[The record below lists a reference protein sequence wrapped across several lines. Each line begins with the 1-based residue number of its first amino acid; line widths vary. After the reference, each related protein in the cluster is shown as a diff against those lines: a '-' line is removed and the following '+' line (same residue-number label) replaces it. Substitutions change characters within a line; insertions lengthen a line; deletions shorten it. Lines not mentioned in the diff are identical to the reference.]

1 VTQRLLALHRFS
13 ARTQFYA
20 LCLCTGVAFAF
31 LAARMYFTHGRTYS
45 FLVWNLFLAWVPYWC
60 SQGVL
65 YLCELKHEPDRRHA
79 TGTKIAALAAGWVI
93 FFPNAPYIVTD
104 FKHYLYTP
112 QLTWWYDAGLIL
124 SFALAGCFLG
134 VVSLRIM
141 QSLVAKRCGTT
152 IGWAFAISMIG
163 LSGLGIY
170 IGRFLRLNSWDLL
183 LRPHH
188 VLRPIA
194 DGFADPFAHA
204 TSIGVT
210 LMFAALMLVI
220 YVMCEGMKRET

>member
-1 VTQRLLALHRFS
+1 VNDRLLSLHRFS
-13 ARTQFYA
+13 ARTQFYS

-60 SQGVL
+60 SQAVL
-65 YLCELKHEPDRRHA
+65 WLSEWPEQVDWPRGIKL
-79 TGTKIAALAAGWVI
+79 KIAALTIGWAI

-141 QSLVAKRCGTT
+141 QALVARRCGPT
-152 IGWAFAISMIG
+152 IGWAFAMAMIG

-194 DGFADPFAHA
+194 DGLSDPLAHA
-204 TSIGVT
+204 TPIGVT
-210 LMFAALMLVI
+210 LMFSALLGVI
-220 YVMCEGMKRET
+220 YVMCESRRET